1 MGKRR
6 KNEGNGK
13 RSGPLGRVVIPSEY
27 RKRLGIKEGSKIV
40 FSSLD
45 RGIYLEPIEEIC
57 ALCGESLRSSVP
69 FRLCDTCIADIAKK
83 GLL

>member
-1 MGKRR
+1 MKGIEKEVDR
-6 KNEGNGK
+6 
-13 RSGPLGRVVIPSEY
+13 LGRVVIPSEY

-40 FSSLD
+40 FSSFD

-57 ALCGESLRSSVP
+57 ALCGESLRSGVP
-69 FRLCDTCIADIAKK
+69 FLLCDTCIADIAKK